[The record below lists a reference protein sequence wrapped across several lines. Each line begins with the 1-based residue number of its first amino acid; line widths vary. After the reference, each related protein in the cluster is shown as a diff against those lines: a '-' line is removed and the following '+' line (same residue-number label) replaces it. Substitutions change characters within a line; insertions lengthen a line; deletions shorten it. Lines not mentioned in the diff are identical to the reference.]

1 MKIIKNSVVALR
13 YEVFD
18 ETGAQI
24 ERGKEPLVYLHG
36 GHAGIFPR
44 IEEALA
50 GKEEGDKVAV
60 QLPPTE
66 AFGERDPGLVRDEP
80 RNRFPEKVKVG
91 MHLEGEIKHGEESQS
106 VVFQVVR
113 VAEDNVTIDGN
124 HPLAGRALDFRAT
137 VVSVRPATTEEIGH
151 GHAHGPESHHDH

>member
-1 MKIIKNSVVALR
+1 MKIIKNAVVALR

-18 ETGAQI
+18 DQGEPI

-44 IEEALA
+44 VEQELA
-50 GKEEGDKVAV
+50 GKEEGDMVQV
-60 QLPPTE
+60 QLTPAE
-66 AFGERDPGLVRDEP
+66 AFGERDDALVRDEP
-80 RNRFPEKVKVG
+80 RSHFPEKVEVG
-91 MHLEGEIKHGEESQS
+91 MYFEAEMKHGEHAQP

-113 VAEDNVTIDGN
+113 VSGDSVTIDGN

-137 VVSVRPATTEEIGH
+137 VVSVRPATQEEIAH
-151 GHAHGPESHHDH
+151 GHVHGAGGHHH

>member
-1 MKIIKNSVVALR
+1 MKIIKDAVVALQ

-18 ETGAQI
+18 DQGERI

-44 IEEALA
+44 VEQELA
-50 GKEEGDKVAV
+50 GKEEGDNV
-60 QLPPTE
+60 QVRLAPE
-66 AFGERDPGLVRDEP
+66 DAFGQRDDALVRDEP
-80 RNRFPEKVKVG
+80 RSRFPEKVEIG
-91 MHLEGEIKHGEESQS
+91 MYFEAEMKHGEHAEP

-113 VAEDNVTIDGN
+113 VSDDSVTIDGN

-137 VVSVRPATTEEIGH
+137 VVSVRPATKEEIAH
-151 GHAHGPESHHDH
+151 GHVHGAGGHHH

>member
-1 MKIIKNSVVALR
+1 MKIIKNAVDALR

-18 ETGAQI
+18 DQGEPI

-44 IEEALA
+44 VEQELA
-50 GKEEGDKVAV
+50 GKEEGDMVQV
-60 QLPPTE
+60 QLTPAE
-66 AFGERDPGLVRDEP
+66 AFGERDDALVRDEP
-80 RNRFPEKVKVG
+80 RSHFPEKVEVG
-91 MHLEGEIKHGEESQS
+91 MYFEAEMKHGEHAQP

-113 VAEDNVTIDGN
+113 VSGDSVTIDGN

-137 VVSVRPATTEEIGH
+137 VVSVRPATQEEIAH
-151 GHAHGPESHHDH
+151 GHVHGAGGHHH